1 MPPDQEAELPGLI
14 AKMRSELKEAQRQ
27 QYLILYL
34 DETIFSRKAM
44 LKTVW
49 ALKHENAEIDEA
61 MLNEKTKALLL
72 SISADNGVEPW
83 RIYDKSVNAAKFCK
97 YLDMVRERHPEQKIC
112 IFMDNLRVHTC
123 KKVKAKLE
131 ELQIKAIYN
140 VKYQCQLNPIELV
153 FSKVKNKFKQMRAE
167 SLVRMKR
174 PNIHLLITRSIK
186 NLDKQDVVHSIEHV
200 RKILYPS

>member
-1 MPPDQEAELPGLI
+1 MLRRIYKRHGIKNKAIKYRKFMPPDQEAELPGLI
-14 AKMRSELKEAQRQ
+14 AKMRSELEEAQKE
-27 QYLILYL
+27 QYLVLYL

-72 SISADNGVEPW
+72 SISAENGVEPW

-97 YLDMVRERHPEQKIC
+97 YLDMVRERHPDKKIC

-140 VKYQCQLNPIELV
+140 VKYQCELNPIELV
-153 FSKVKNKFKQMRAE
+153 FSKVKNKFK
-167 SLVRMKR
+167 
-174 PNIHLLITRSIK
+174 
-186 NLDKQDVVHSIEHV
+186 
-200 RKILYPS
+200 